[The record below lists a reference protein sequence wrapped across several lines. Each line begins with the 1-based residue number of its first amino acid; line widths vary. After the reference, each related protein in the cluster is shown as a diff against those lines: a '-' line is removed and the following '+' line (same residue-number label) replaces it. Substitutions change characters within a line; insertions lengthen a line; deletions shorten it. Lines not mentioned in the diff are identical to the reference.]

1 MNTSDLKLY
10 SLNVFNYLNGTVQVI
25 ASNYNTTYIC
35 WFNFINKTYISY
47 QFQLTKLNNLVYPNA
62 TYLTQNYFPT
72 ATGDLYLY
80 QVTNQIAVYNFTNQ
94 TMIFL
99 TSNKSL

>member
-1 MNTSDLKLY
+1 MNTSNY
-10 SLNVFNYLNGTVQVI
+10 QIITLNVYTYPNYTVQVI
-25 ASNYNTTYIC
+25 ASNYDFTYIC
-35 WFNFINKTYISY
+35 WFDYYSNTTISF
-47 QFQLTKLNNLVYPNA
+47 QFQLTQFNNFYPNA

-80 QVTNQIAVYNFTNQ
+80 QVTNQIAVYNFTDQ